1 LSLERWLKPDE
12 KARKTEVKKEKAVEK
27 GSKIQS
33 KKVSDEKLAVSKF
46 NKYVL
51 VCTRAKCKY
60 QKTIMKKNLSDKDKI
75 CPKCKSKMKIK

>member
-1 LSLERWLKPDE
+1 MSLERWLKPD
-12 KARKTEVKKEKAVEK
+12 KKVKKIEVKKDESIEE

-33 KKVSDEKLAVSKF
+33 KKVSNEKLAISKF

-60 QKTIMKKNLSDKDKI
+60 QKTIMKKTLSDNDKI
-75 CPKCKSKMKIK
+75 CPKCKSKMKAK

>member
-1 LSLERWLKPDE
+1 LGLERWLKTEE
-12 KARKTEVKKEKAVEK
+12 KAKKTEVKKDKVVEK
-27 GSKIQS
+27 GSKTQS
-33 KKVSDEKLAVSKF
+33 KKVSTEKLAVSKF

-75 CPKCKSKMKIK
+75 CPKCKSKMKAK